1 MQIRCL
7 MGWLAGAA
15 LTSSVVA
22 APVPVYQND
31 LDDLASATALGGQAL
46 GSAPTFPP
54 SEYGNKF
61 QSTGDSRLFWSTAET
76 QAIFTGWDDTAGITM
91 DALISGFGPGITRD
105 SGIWSVGHRN
115 NDNFFIAA
123 VQNDTL
129 RINIRNDSGVDAGN
143 TRTVQTG
150 NLGLVASTTYRVTI
164 QQHASN
170 GNGGDM
176 LVYLESLTDGGAQYA
191 PGTLVG
197 TLDLAAGYNFNF
209 PLEAGSG
216 PALGMSIGNRHPFG
230 SATTIL
236 KDGEAIDQVRIY
248 NGNHHPSELAIP
260 EPSALLL
267 AAGGLV
273 LLRRRRIACPG

>member
-1 MQIRCL
+1 MQTKPIL
-7 MGWLAGAA
+7 GLLTGMA
-15 LTSSVVA
+15 LTSSLLA

-46 GSAPTFPP
+46 GSAPVFVP

-61 QSTGDSRLFWSTAET
+61 QSTGDSRLFWNTAAT
-76 QAIFTGWDDTAGITM
+76 QAIFAGWDDSAGITV
-91 DALISGFGPGITRD
+91 DALISGFGPGVARD

-115 NDNFFIAA
+115 NDNFFIIA
-123 VQNDTL
+123 VRDDTL
-129 RINIRNDSGVDAGN
+129 RINIRNDSGTDAGN
-143 TRTVQTG
+143 TRNLQTG
-150 NLGLVASTTYRVTI
+150 DLGLVASTTYRVTVR
-164 QQHASN
+164 QHSSN
-170 GNGGDM
+170 GDGGDL
-176 LVYLESLTDGGAQYA
+176 LVYLESLTDGGAQYP

-197 TLDLAAGYNFNF
+197 TLDLVAGYTFNF

-230 SATTIL
+230 DATTIL
-236 KDGEAIDQVRIY
+236 KNGEAIDQVRVY
-248 NGNHHPSELAIP
+248 NGNYHPSELIIP

-273 LLRRRRIACPG
+273 LLRRRR